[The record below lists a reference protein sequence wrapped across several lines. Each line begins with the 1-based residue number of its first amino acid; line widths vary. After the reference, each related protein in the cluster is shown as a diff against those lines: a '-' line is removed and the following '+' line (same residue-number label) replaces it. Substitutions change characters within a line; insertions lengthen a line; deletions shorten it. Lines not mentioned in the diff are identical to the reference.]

1 MRRKPGGLR
10 FSSPLVSNRGFL
22 VWQGGAVRRLRA
34 CCEEGRIRVLII
46 FYVAFCM
53 EPAQAKHNEAL
64 GMRVTSHEPSVFR
77 AEPDPATLPPPSRS
91 AGTSLLRK

>member
-1 MRRKPGGLR
+1 MAEIFVTAGKHLGVPGVPRRG
-10 FSSPLVSNRGFL
+10 
-22 VWQGGAVRRLRA
+22 RA
-34 CCEEGRIRVLII
+34 RVLII

-77 AEPDPATLPPPSRS
+77 AAPDPATLPRHREVPGLAFCASEEIE
-91 AGTSLLRK
+91 